1 MNENVILME
10 DTHPRKMVKVLDSF
24 MSYVDTGSGEP
35 VVFLHGNPTSSY
47 LWRNIIPY
55 LSKYRRC
62 LAPDLIGMG
71 QSGKLPDKSYCFAT
85 HSRYLDAWFDAVGI
99 TENIT
104 LVIHDWGSVLG
115 FNRAFRFP
123 KQIKAIVYMEAL
135 VIPRLWSD
143 FPAGRDVPFRA
154 LRSEKGEAMIMEN
167 NFFVETILPKSIMR
181 QLSDEE
187 MDNYRKPFLKNED
200 RLPTLVFPREI
211 PIEGEPAEI
220 TAIIESYGNWLATS
234 NIPKLLISAE
244 PGALLTG
251 RSLEFCRAW
260 KNQKE
265 VRVKGIHYIQ
275 EDSPEEIGEAIREFI
290 LNDLIK

>member
-1 MNENVILME
+1 
-10 DTHPRKMVKVLDSF
+10 
-24 MSYVDTGSGEP
+24 
-35 VVFLHGNPTSSY
+35 
-47 LWRNIIPY
+47 
-55 LSKYRRC
+55 
-62 LAPDLIGMG
+62 
-71 QSGKLPDKSYCFAT
+71 
-85 HSRYLDAWFDAVGI
+85 
-99 TENIT
+99 
-104 LVIHDWGSVLG
+104 
-115 FNRAFRFP
+115 
-123 KQIKAIVYMEAL
+123 MEAL

-275 EDSPEEIGEAIREFI
+275 EDSPAEIGEAIREFI